1 MPYEVAHV
9 SAPAYMTSM
18 TMDQTQIAQ
27 REAARHRNG
36 EFGTHDHTAPE
47 LTLTPSRQRNPDH
60 IGASVED
67 GDRVLYVAEYVHG
80 FKTQL
85 SPKGLT
91 ETRRALTNRRGETE
105 GGIREVYLDWESVP
119 PASSAELAV
128 NGPKDGR
135 PLIIK
140 VTAGCPNLNIES
152 GRVIIQAGGNG
163 FGVNVKDGARAK
175 VIGVPG
181 HKVSVTAERGSIVD
195 FYAEE
200 DSRGYQHIE
209 DGAIFRLHGESA
221 DIMLSSDVR

>member
-1 MPYEVAHV
+1 
-9 SAPAYMTSM
+9 MT
-18 TMDQTQIAQ
+18 QPQIAQ
-27 REAARHRNG
+27 REAARQRSG

-47 LTLTPSRQRNPDH
+47 LTLGNGRQRNPQH
-60 IGASVED
+60 IGSSVED

-85 SPKGLT
+85 SPRGLT

-119 PASSAELAV
+119 PASDAEFEV
-128 NGPKDGR
+128 HGPKDGR

-140 VTAGCPNLNIES
+140 VQAGCPNLTIAS
-152 GRVIIQAGGNG
+152 GRVIIQAAGNG
-163 FGVNVKDGARAK
+163 FGIDVKDGAKAS

-181 HKVSVTAERGSIVD
+181 HKVSVTAESGSIVD

-200 DSRGYQHIE
+200 GSRGYQHIE
-209 DGAIFRLHGESA
+209 DGAIFRLHGESS